1 MRLTKPLKTHDA
13 PRNGFY
19 DMQQLRPCL
28 EAAGFLQPKSVAC
41 APGWLQGD
49 GEYRD
54 LLVSNI
60 SSFLKNQSDSDP
72 QNRNYKGSCSKSMK
86 CNVPCT
92 KQKYCGVF
100 VCFFFPPC
108 RENLDSTWSNI
119 SDARHWA
126 CEFMMRSGWR

>member
-41 APGWLQGD
+41 APGRLQRD

-86 CNVPCT
+86 CKCT
-92 KQKYCGVF
+92 MYQTEILSCF
-100 VCFFFPPC
+100 VCFFLPA
-108 RENLDSTWSNI
+108 L
-119 SDARHWA
+119 
-126 CEFMMRSGWR
+126 